1 MGKKSI
7 LKSVSYATSVNPD
20 MAVTTILHESS
31 YMNSQAFK
39 FREEGNYPEA
49 ERRQLL
55 AVQLCERAIGPNS
68 TTTATSWN
76 NLGEVYILMDRL
88 DDAEKYLRKA
98 LKVRE
103 ASNEVFDASV
113 SRENLARVYECRGDL
128 QEARAIRWLGA
139 PDKIACGNYK
149 VRSDLSKPSR
159 TRLTN
164 GERYQC
170 IRETLKR
177 KELMKCGNCKAS
189 RRMSYYG
196 PHVHLI

>member
-1 MGKKSI
+1 
-7 LKSVSYATSVNPD
+7 
-20 MAVTTILHESS
+20 MAVTTALHESS

-49 ERRQLL
+49 ERHQLL

-149 VRSDLSKPSR
+149 
-159 TRLTN
+159 
-164 GERYQC
+164 C

-177 KELMKCGNCKAS
+177 KELMKCGNCKSIFYCSAPCQKVDWK
-189 RRMSYYG
+189 RHKKYCRKDAA
-196 PHVHLI
+196 